1 MVTEISTAIY
11 FSIGLLVFYKSLEYY
26 DKKYSD
32 GDPEGLDA
40 LVSLG
45 VACFWPVT
53 VPLFLI
59 YKLFKG

>member
-1 MVTEISTAIY
+1 MIEILSVIY
-11 FSIGLLVFYKSLEYY
+11 VSAGIYVLYESLIYLG
-26 DKKYSD
+26 KKHND

-40 LVSLG
+40 LTAFG

-59 YKLFKG
+59 YKMFRG